1 MGKMGRERI
10 WYDIDNN
17 IVYEIKEGKGL
28 IKEYDEIGNLEFE
41 GEYLNGERNGK
52 GKEINNFGCIIFEG
66 EYLNGIRNGKGKEYN
81 DENIVIFDGEYL
93 NGKRHGIGK
102 EYNDEGELIFEGEY
116 LYDFRLKGKLY
127 LNKHLEYEGEFLFD
141 EKWNGKGFDEN
152 RNIIYEV
159 INGEE
164 RYITNNYDIAKN
176 ER

>member
-1 MGKMGRERI
+1 MYNI
-10 WYDIDNN
+10 W
-17 IVYEIKEGKGL
+17 
-28 IKEYDEIGNLEFE
+28 
-41 GEYLNGERNGK
+41 RW
-52 GKEINNFGCIIFEG
+52 IF
-66 EYLNGIRNGKGKEYN
+66 NGIRNGKGKEYN

-141 EKWNGKGFDEN
+141 EKWNGKGFEEN
-152 RNIIYEV
+152 LNIIYEV